1 MMEDRRASESD
12 ESSVQSEGAV
22 ILKDYTQFGGQQA
35 EAAALRNVLA
45 HLGGVAEQTDTPLSE
60 ALLFGIGGGIGA
72 AYFTF
77 EYESAGLKTVF
88 LATRI
93 NTQETKSPEFLQAI
107 CDRIGVEA
115 HVQNSGSASAAEK
128 KLLKSLEEGTPPIL
142 WVDPGRRPYL
152 PLGETPSH
160 YHTVVAFG
168 LDAGQD
174 EAHLADLSSQALTLS
189 RSDLASARKIEA
201 AASISFRA
209 LKVEAPAKGL
219 DLQQGVREGIRAC
232 YEQMLHGWD
241 KDGYRGNFG
250 IQGLRKWARLL
261 TDPKDKKGWL
271 KLFPPGADLLS
282 ALWSLYEQI
291 ENRGNGSGAFRPQ
304 YAEFLREAGEML
316 GIAKLS
322 EIADQIHASGRRWS
336 ELAAALL
343 PETIEPFGEMRSL
356 GHERQQLFADA
367 GGRAIDEIRVINAR
381 LEGLRSAVAADFPL
395 EPQAVQDL
403 LNDLQ
408 VRVLDIAQLEEAA
421 MMALQAAID

>member
-1 MMEDRRASESD
+1 MEDRRASESY
-12 ESSVQSEGAV
+12 ESSVQSEEAV
-22 ILKDYTQFGGQQA
+22 ILEDYAQFGGQQA
-35 EAAALRNVLA
+35 EAAALRNVLT
-45 HLGGVAEQTDTPLSE
+45 HLGGVAAQTGEPLSE

-77 EYESAGLKTVF
+77 EYESVGLKTVF
-88 LATRI
+88 LGTRI

-107 CDRIGVEA
+107 CERIGIVA
-115 HVQNSGSASAAEK
+115 HVWNSGSASAAEK
-128 KLLKSLEEGTPPIL
+128 KLFKSLEEGTPLIM
-142 WVDPGRRPYL
+142 WMDPGRRPYL

-168 LDAGQD
+168 LDALQD
-174 EAHLADLSSQALTLS
+174 EAHIADLISQALTLS
-189 RSDLASARKIEA
+189 RSDLASARKIEG

-219 DLQQGVREGIRAC
+219 NLQQGVREGIRAC
-232 YEQMLHGWD
+232 YEQMLHGWN
-241 KDGYRGNFG
+241 KGGFTGNFG

-271 KLFPPGADLLS
+271 KLFPPGGDLLS

-291 ENRGNGSGAFRPQ
+291 ENRGNGGGAFRPL
-304 YAEFLREAGEML
+304 YAEFLQEAGEIL
-316 GIAKLS
+316 GIARIS
-322 EIADQIHASGRRWS
+322 EIAVQMVDSGRRWS

-343 PETIEPFGEMRSL
+343 PETIESFREMRSL
-356 GHERQQLFADA
+356 GQDRQQLFADT
-367 GGRAIDEIRVINAR
+367 GGRALDQIRSINAR
-381 LEGLRSAVAADFPL
+381 LEGLRSDVAADFPL

-408 VRVLDIAQLEEAA
+408 VRVLDIAQLEETA
-421 MMALQAAID
+421 MMALQTTID